1 MLWKASLSAHVL
13 WRRWAWLCLAAIS
26 VEGDKCPQ
34 CCPDS
39 AFLQGE
45 PFFLNT
51 IAYNSNKIG
60 IAACLS
66 PPTFIFVCLHSRSF
80 EAKPYRRRWFQRLTI
95 GSFPK
100 CPKVFLKVG
109 MLNKW
114 CKYSSSLW
122 QPYSCCPSS
131 SFFFLK
137 LISSTK
143 VWLFTPHHISRATVA
158 VPLAYSIQRQHWL
171 WGVMWF
177 SGLGLA
183 QKQKNSGYFWKTP
196 AWKLP
201 CQPSYRSKW
210 GSELINFMSSN
221 SIILTLLRILPTL
234 IITLLGILNDL
245 PIIVYDL
252 ISYLK

>member
-1 MLWKASLSAHVL
+1 MGVAS
-13 WRRWAWLCLAAIS
+13 WLCLAAVL

-51 IAYNSNKIG
+51 IAYNSNKIR

-66 PPTFIFVCLHSRSF
+66 PPPLFLYASTHVLL
-80 EAKPYRRRWFQRLTI
+80 RLSPTREDGFKGTI

-131 SFFFLK
+131 SSSFFFFFHQ
-137 LISSTK
+137 S
-143 VWLFTPHHISRATVA
+143 
-158 VPLAYSIQRQHWL
+158 
-171 WGVMWF
+171 
-177 SGLGLA
+177 
-183 QKQKNSGYFWKTP
+183 
-196 AWKLP
+196 
-201 CQPSYRSKW
+201 
-210 GSELINFMSSN
+210 
-221 SIILTLLRILPTL
+221 L
-234 IITLLGILNDL
+234 IIHSPPHLKGHSGCPFGLLNPEAALVVRSHVI
-245 PIIVYDL
+245 
-252 ISYLK
+252 

>member
-1 MLWKASLSAHVL
+1 MGVAS
-13 WRRWAWLCLAAIS
+13 WLCLAAVL

-51 IAYNSNKIG
+51 IAYNSNKIR

-66 PPTFIFVCLHSRSF
+66 PPPLFLYASTHVLL
-80 EAKPYRRRWFQRLTI
+80 RLSPTREDGFKGTI

-131 SFFFLK
+131 SSSFFFF
-137 LISSTK
+137 SSTK

-171 WGVMWF
+171 WGVMWS

-245 PIIVYDL
+245 LIIVYDL
-252 ISYLK
+252 ISNLK

>member
-1 MLWKASLSAHVL
+1 MGVAS
-13 WRRWAWLCLAAIS
+13 WLCLAAVL

-51 IAYNSNKIG
+51 IAYNSNKIR

-66 PPTFIFVCLHSRSF
+66 PPPLFLYASTHVLL
-80 EAKPYRRRWFQRLTI
+80 RLSPTREDGFKGTI

-100 CPKVFLKVG
+100 CSKVFLKVG

-131 SFFFLK
+131 SSSFFFFLPPK
-137 LISSTK
+137 SD
-143 VWLFTPHHISRATVA
+143 
-158 VPLAYSIQRQHWL
+158 YS
-171 WGVMWF
+171 
-177 SGLGLA
+177 
-183 QKQKNSGYFWKTP
+183 
-196 AWKLP
+196 
-201 CQPSYRSKW
+201 
-210 GSELINFMSSN
+210 
-221 SIILTLLRILPTL
+221 LPTTSQGPQWL
-234 IITLLGILNDL
+234 SLWLTQSRGSIGCEESCDLVALDWHRSRKILVTSERLQPENYHANLVTDL
-245 PIIVYDL
+245 SGVV
-252 ISYLK
+252 S

>member
-131 SFFFLK
+131 SFFFFFFK
-137 LISSTK
+137 
-143 VWLFTPHHISRATVA
+143 A
-158 VPLAYSIQRQHWL
+158 
-171 WGVMWF
+171 
-177 SGLGLA
+177 
-183 QKQKNSGYFWKTP
+183 
-196 AWKLP
+196 
-201 CQPSYRSKW
+201 
-210 GSELINFMSSN
+210 NFFHQS
-221 SIILTLLRILPTL
+221 L
-234 IITLLGILNDL
+234 IIHSPPHLKGHSGCPFGLLNPEAALVVRSHVI
-245 PIIVYDL
+245 
-252 ISYLK
+252 